1 MICGGCLCGSIRYE
15 AAEPLYP
22 PTLCHCESCRRAS
35 GAHVVGWYTIAQ
47 VEMQYRNGRPVE
59 RESSSGVFRGYCPE
73 CFSPLTYRTLER
85 PDELD
90 VTIASLD
97 HPELAEPLDHIYM
110 ADAVAWDDPSDGRP
124 QHLGTRFGD

>member
-1 MICGGCLCGSIRYE
+1 
-15 AAEPLYP
+15 
-22 PTLCHCESCRRAS
+22 
-35 GAHVVGWYTIAQ
+35 
-47 VEMQYRNGRPVE
+47 MQYRNGQPVE